1 MGKVSDETNCGQRE
15 FCLPHKAVIRENTES
30 TKLRIVYDAF
40 ARENSKSLTLDDCL
54 EIGPALQNLR
64 AS

>member
-1 MGKVSDETNCGQRE
+1 MEKVNDETNCGQRE
-15 FCLPHKAVIRENTES
+15 FCLPHKAAILENTES
-30 TKLRIVYDAF
+30 TKLRIVYDAST
-40 ARENSKSLTLDDCL
+40 RENNKSLTLDYCL